1 METTLLKHSVLEYA
15 TKTVYKIRVANVIN
29 QNIITYNTFYNYIYL
44 KNDQKYI

>member
-29 QNIITYNTFYNYIYL
+29 QNIITYNTFYNFIYL